1 MQIQKE
7 DIRQK
12 IIEIASDEFIING
25 FSDASMRVIA
35 ARSGITLSNIY
46 NYFKHKDEL
55 FAEVLKPT
63 LDALETM
70 IKEHNGEENMTTE
83 FFHSQQMQQ
92 SELTKMVSLIETHRP
107 YLQLLLFKS
116 AGSLLENYRKQITHI
131 SFAMGQEYLVKM
143 KEKYPDISVDISPF
157 FIHFMSS
164 MWLTIMIEILSHSL
178 SHEQITR
185 FISEYIEFG
194 TAGWERL
201 MKIKSE

>member
-83 FFHSQQMQQ
+83 FFHSQEMQQ
-92 SELTKMVSLIETHRP
+92 SELTKMVNLIETHRP

-116 AGSLLENYRKQITHI
+116 AGSSLENFRKEITRTNCV
-131 SFAMGQEYLVKM
+131 MGQEYLVKM
-143 KEKYPDISVDISPF
+143 KEKYPEISVDISPF

-164 MWLTIMIEILSHSL
+164 MWLNIMTEIISHSL
-178 SHEQITR
+178 SHDQITK

-201 MKIKSE
+201 MKI